1 MPRPLPLLDNKAMT
15 AGDPNG
21 QPTVLVV
28 DDEQNFRDLLRNRFA
43 AEGWIVLEAGSMAEA
58 FPICRRM
65 PPDVLVLDH
74 SMPGLT
80 GIEAGRILVR
90 DGFGSPIVLFSA
102 YLTPE
107 LRDDCRALGLHA
119 VDKINFEE
127 LVLTCEELLAEKSP
141 QPV

>member
-1 MPRPLPLLDNKAMT
+1 MT
-15 AGDPNG
+15 AGSQNG

-28 DDEQNFRDLLRNRFA
+28 DDEQGFRDLLRNRFA

-90 DGFGSPIVLFSA
+90 DGFTSPIVLFSA

-107 LRDDCRALGLHA
+107 LREDCRSLGLHA

-127 LVLTCEELLAEKSP
+127 LVLTCEELLDEKSP